1 MPVSQSNR
9 KQLPRYHLIGV
20 HILVFLAGIWIPVL
34 YVLHVGFR
42 KEGKREAGKECS
54 KLCVNKS
61 GNDRIVW

>member
-1 MPVSQSNR
+1 M
-9 KQLPRYHLIGV
+9 
-20 HILVFLAGIWIPVL
+20 L

-42 KEGKREAGKECS
+42 KEGKREGGKECS